1 MADASVVVV
10 IQGQDNASGAINSV
24 KASLQGLNGESGK
37 SVAAMNGVSQ
47 GMTQTGAV
55 SFRTAEQVRS
65 YTAGLANT
73 SKNYKV
79 LQNDL
84 QRQKQ
89 ITAEY
94 KTAVSQ
100 AAKQCEIQNS
110 KLASLGIAQTKN
122 NAGIKETIANYK
134 AQKANAEELIK
145 SNNRIIESY
154 KWQERNVPDW
164 SKNAENVQYA
174 AKRTADLN
182 AENKVLQGRIDRLN
196 KGIAEHEQ
204 KIDKTTA
211 AYKKQAE
218 ACRAAAATQQEAQR
232 NLKNSQAAE
241 RAYSDAIQQRSGV
254 RGALGRAFTTEN
266 GQAIQ
271 DIGKSIDTLT
281 QPLQKVSMGFIAA
294 GAASAATAISF
305 EDNFS
310 AVKKTVEGT
319 PEQIAAIRQGL
330 LDLGTVGRNGQL
342 AIPVDTAQLT
352 ELAATGGRLGIATD
366 NIVDFTEVMAQ
377 MSAATNLAGADGAA
391 TIARLMNVTNTSQ
404 TDVKKLGSAVVDL
417 GANFATSENEIATLA
432 MRMGATGSLVGIS
445 IQDILGYS
453 TALSSMGI
461 EAEAGGSAV
470 SRIWMA
476 IQSAVSAGGDDLAK
490 FAKAS
495 GTTSQDFKKQWET
508 DASGAFLNFLKGV
521 SSGSDQIGTLT
532 ELGFS
537 NIRDLQSL
545 LNLTSAKGIEL
556 VTEALQRSNQAW
568 AENTAL
574 QRVADEKGSTLA
586 SQLVVTKNNVLLAAQ
601 SFGETFMPAIAKAS
615 DKVKSYAQG
624 VANMDDKQKAA
635 WVSTAKGVVAAG
647 LITKGVSAATVGLGQ
662 TVWAVGK
669 LRSAFGVLAG
679 AAPGVVGALGP
690 VALGVAAVGTAAVVG
705 YKAYKNYRYEQE
717 HWADSAAKAAEK
729 VSASYKKVESLR
741 AVQREIWDL
750 KTVAQNPESTP
761 EQLNAA
767 KARINEIAELL
778 SKEYNLVINVES
790 DGLDDAVEK
799 VSQAADAASENEKAK
814 LRLNQA
820 NLKKELSGS
829 AENERK
835 YADTLKEST
844 QRQIEATN
852 AAAKYTN
859 GLANIETALNKWKA
873 ADMTAKPGEEK
884 AAALKEY
891 YQNIR
896 DALSEVYGADKINN
910 LKDDELFG
918 AKQGIAKLKKDS
930 KQAKKEIE
938 DLGSSI
944 NTLNEE
950 HEKFVKARDE
960 FTQGGITQA
969 MNGDVQSGIDD
980 MTYSINELGASLADV
995 AGKWSEAKNGVTF
1008 DFAVDKG
1015 GDTLSNY
1022 VNDLMNNMEM
1032 LGSASQYA
1040 AAQGALAMNG
1050 FSNMEQAAQGGSQ
1063 ALEAVAMDFAKLGQ
1077 QRGVGIDVINQ
1088 LAHQLGMLP
1097 DSKHIEISAEG
1108 NFSVIDDAAKA
1119 AENLNKTGKV
1129 KLKVNAEGN
1138 YDVIDT
1144 TDKKLKE
1151 LAKKGA
1157 VTVRIDVENGT
1168 RDILDKEGNSIGTL
1182 NVDGTVTWHSDSSE
1196 PDSYQPGDKN
1206 GTAKYGVDASAVEGY
1221 TPPTKHGTV
1230 VYGVIIEGLGN
1241 IPSSVSGGSVKWNV
1255 TQKAKGTSNFEGG
1268 LAMVND
1274 QTGIRDNRELVVD
1287 RGRAFIPQGENVIL
1301 PLSRGAKVYTAAQT
1315 KRMMSAMGI
1324 PHFASG
1330 KDNSDGFNAARDDW
1344 SHYTKTHAVTT
1355 LQEFEKWNKLL
1366 KEEAENAKDTADAE
1380 EELFSI
1386 RQKLNEEAAK
1396 ASEAYIV
1403 NRSFNNDWEDYGDT
1417 PLAAFARFKE
1427 QQNDAAAAAQITWE
1441 EADENI
1447 KNFGSKMYDERQSQ
1461 SLNWVKHQKD
1471 YCGMTVDDEIEAY
1484 KRIAAY
1490 TLEYY
1495 EKGLIDRETFRK
1507 QAQEIDEKYLDAW
1520 KSKNEEVYSAWQKDR
1535 DNYLTMRS
1543 TYDDWDEVGDSES
1556 AMWARAMV
1564 REEEFLQA
1572 GVVSWQD
1579 AQDAKFDYA
1588 MKLYE
1593 AASNEYDKILEKQSD
1608 KISKLRD
1615 KYSKQEQD
1623 LQASWTTEDRA
1634 TDLSEVN
1641 RLLRIYDDAVTD
1653 TGKQKYKDLLEQKKQ
1668 LEREQKL
1675 EDLQTKHNEEL
1686 ERLQSEYDEME
1697 QNKKQALKSLKIDTG
1712 GIMDTAGT
1720 ISSDVTD
1727 VKELADTLSVNFSTA
1742 AVSTVNTLS
1751 DILDVIQ
1758 KIAANRSAGS
1768 NYNDNRR
1775 ISIAGG
1781 MNAYDVKK
1789 IVGNTII
1796 SGLIDVC

>member
-24 KASLQGLNGESGK
+24 KASLQGLNSESGK

-47 GMTQTGAV
+47 GMAQTGSV

-73 SKNYKV
+73 SKNCKV

-110 KLASLGIAQTKN
+110 KLVSIGLAQTKN

-182 AENKVLQGRIDRLN
+182 AENKILQGRIDSLN

-232 NLKNSQAAE
+232 NLNNSQAAE

-254 RGALGRAFTTEN
+254 SGALGRAFTTEN

-556 VTEALQRSNQAW
+556 VTEALQRSNKAW

-615 DKVKSYAQG
+615 DKVKAYAQG

-679 AAPGVVGALGP
+679 AAPGVVGAVGP
-690 VALGVAAVGTAAVVG
+690 VAVGVAAVGTAAVIG

-729 VSASYKKVESLR
+729 VSESYKKVESLR

-750 KTVAQNPESTP
+750 KTIAQNPESTP

-778 SKEYNLVINVES
+778 SKEYNLVINVEA

-799 VSQAADAASENEKAK
+799 VSQAADAAGENEKAK

-844 QRQIEATN
+844 QRQIDATN

-930 KQAKKEIE
+930 EQAKKEIE

-980 MTYSINELGASLADV
+980 MTYSINELGASLADT
-995 AGKWSEAKNGVTF
+995 AGKWAEAKNGVTF

-1050 FSNMEQAAQGGSQ
+1050 FSSMEQAAQGGSQ

-1138 YDVIDT
+1138 YDVIKTADT
-1144 TDKKLKE
+1144 KLKE
-1151 LAKKGA
+1151 MAKNGE
-1157 VTVRIDVENGT
+1157 VTVRINVEDNTG
-1168 RDILDKEGNSIGTL
+1168 DILDTAGNSIGTI
-1182 NVDGTVTWHSDSSE
+1182 NADGTVTWHNDSSE

-1301 PLSRGAKVYTAAQT
+1301 PLSRGARVYTAAQT

-1417 PLAAFARFKE
+1417 PLDAFNRFKE

-1441 EADENI
+1441 DADENI
-1447 KNFGSKMYDERQSQ
+1447 KNFGSKMYDERKSQ

-1471 YCGMTVDDEIEAY
+1471 YCGMSVDDEIEAY

-1543 TYDDWDEVGDSES
+1543 TYDDWDDVGDSES

-1697 QNKKQALKSLKIDTG
+1697 QNKKEALKSLKIDTG

-1727 VKELADTLSVNFSTA
+1727 VKKLADALSVNFSTA